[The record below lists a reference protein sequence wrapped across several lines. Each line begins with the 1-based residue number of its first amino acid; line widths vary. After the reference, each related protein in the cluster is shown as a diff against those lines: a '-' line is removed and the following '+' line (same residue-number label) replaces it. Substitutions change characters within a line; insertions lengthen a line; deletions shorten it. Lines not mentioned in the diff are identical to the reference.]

1 MAGMLPATANRSA
14 ASRRPDRSPSRTR
27 NDGNSIGTN
36 YKPEETAHDEE
47 IKANRRI
54 SELKDRGIYDDVM
67 TGFRC
72 TQQRFQDD
80 IHMMNSMLG
89 AKLNSIINYDARQ
102 QYISSMIEKGKSD
115 EGCIKSAVKKLLG
128 YGKSQ
133 ASDVKVKF
141 AGGRRSKKHKKSKKR
156 RKHRKHNK
164 SRKY

>member
-1 MAGMLPATANRSA
+1 MSRMFPATGSRSA
-14 ASRRPDRSPSRTR
+14 ASHRPDRSPSRTR
-27 NDGNSIGTN
+27 YDGNSIGTN
-36 YKPEETAHDEE
+36 YKPEETALDEE
-47 IKANRRI
+47 IKANFQI
-54 SELKDRGIYDDVM
+54 SKLKDTGIYDDVM

-80 IHMMNSMLG
+80 IHMMDSMLG
-89 AKLNSIINYDARQ
+89 AKLNSMINYDARQ
-102 QYISSMIEKGKSD
+102 KYISSMIEKGKSD

-128 YGKSQ
+128 YDKSQ
-133 ASDVKVKF
+133 APVVKVKF